1 MVTKK
6 YKIQQLQ
13 SDETLLTLHPETDAS
28 IVKVDTSKTGTTATN
43 VEDALKELK
52 DTIVSAAGGGVTGV
66 KGSAETQYRKGQVN
80 ITKENI
86 GLDKVNNVSITENQ
100 VTQIGTNKTD
110 IDNLKLKVGNLSGA
124 FTFQGVLN
132 NISNLPLPS
141 IENKGFVYIIDNKEY
156 VSDSTRWVELGDES
170 SFILKTTYES
180 HLQAQLEKDNAQE
193 KEIADIKNG
202 STVVGKAQ
210 QDSDGNVIKDTYQK
224 KALSTPINI
233 EGNSRATVEE
243 AISGLNS
250 YIDSVAG
257 VNEAQDS
264 KINNVKDDIANIKD
278 GTTIVGKANRDSA
291 GNVIH
296 QTYVQASKLKTING
310 ESIVGTGD
318 IKTKLEDSGVVAG
331 TYSVVKVNSKGI
343 VTMGAHL
350 IEVGVVNQVTPSDNL
365 AVGGIF
371 FQEI

>member
-1 MVTKK
+1 MATKK

-13 SDETLLTLHPETDAS
+13 RDETLLTLHPETDAS

-43 VEDALKELK
+43 VEGALKELK
-52 DTIVSAAGGGVTGV
+52 DTIISSAGGGVTGV
-66 KGSAETQYRKGQVN
+66 KGSAESTYRKGNVE
-80 ITKENI
+80 ITKANI
-86 GLDKVNNVSITENQ
+86 GLGNVNNVAITNDQ

-132 NISNLPLPS
+132 NISDLPLAS

-156 VSDSTRWVELGDES
+156 VSDGTKWVELGDES
-170 SFILKTTYES
+170 SFILKTTYEA
-180 HLQAQLEKDNAQE
+180 HLQVQLEKDNAQDRE
-193 KEIADIKNG
+193 
-202 STVVGKAQ
+202 
-210 QDSDGNVIKDTYQK
+210 
-224 KALSTPINI
+224 
-233 EGNSRATVEE
+233 
-243 AISGLNS
+243 
-250 YIDSVAG
+250 
-257 VNEAQDS
+257 
-264 KINNVKDDIANIKD
+264 IANIKD
-278 GTTIVGKANRDSA
+278 D
-291 GNVIH
+291 
-296 QTYVQASKLKTING
+296 YASKNNFKTING

-350 IEVGVVNQVTPSDNL
+350 IEVGVASQVKPSDNL

>member
-1 MVTKK
+1 MATKK

-13 SDETLLTLHPETDAS
+13 RDETLLTLHPETDAS

-52 DTIVSAAGGGVTGV
+52 DTIGTGSGGVTGV
-66 KGSAETQYRKGQVN
+66 KGSAESSYRKGLVE
-80 ITKENI
+80 ITKANI
-86 GLDKVNNVSITENQ
+86 GLGNVNNVAITNDQ

-132 NISNLPLPS
+132 NISDLPLAS

-156 VSDSTRWVELGDES
+156 VSDGTKWVELGDES
-170 SFILKTTYES
+170 SFVLKTTYES

-193 KEIADIKNG
+193 KEIADIKADY
-202 STVVGKAQ
+202 V
-210 QDSDGNVIKDTYQK
+210 
-224 KALSTPINI
+224 
-233 EGNSRATVEE
+233 
-243 AISGLNS
+243 
-250 YIDSVAG
+250 
-257 VNEAQDS
+257 S
-264 KINNVKDDIANIKD
+264 KNN
-278 GTTIVGKANRDSA
+278 
-291 GNVIH
+291 
-296 QTYVQASKLKTING
+296 LKTING

-318 IKTKLEDSGVVAG
+318 IKAKLEDSGVVAG

-350 IEVGVVNQVTPSDNL
+350 IEVGVASQVKPSDNL